1 MLRSMRPAP
10 ARRKLSVRRAERRF
24 ILAGMI
30 PAVIFYL
37 VFRFYPV
44 GYAFYMSLHDWQLLG
59 KTPVF
64 TGFGNYARLL
74 ADPLF
79 AKVIGNTF
87 YFAILT
93 TLLTTVISLSTAII
107 LNPIGRGSTVFRLIY
122 FLPVMTA
129 TIATATIW
137 LWLYQARFGLFNQ
150 VLQLVGLPRIPW
162 LISSTW
168 AMPSIILMSVWG
180 GIGFNVVIFLA
191 GLRGI
196 PREYYEAAAMDGA
209 SSPQMARR
217 ITVPLL
223 SPVIAFVLATSL
235 IGGFNVF
242 QQVYLMT
249 RGGPQDST
257 RVLALHIYEYAFL
270 RLFMGQAAAMAFV
283 LFAIVITMTVLQ
295 SRIQRVDWEL

>member
-1 MLRSMRPAP
+1 MAS
-10 ARRKLSVRRAERRF
+10 ARRKPSIRSAERRF

-30 PAVIFYL
+30 PAVIFYFI
-37 VFRFYPV
+37 FRFYPV
-44 GYAFYMSLHDWQLLG
+44 GYAFFMSLHDWQLLDP
-59 KTPVF
+59 TPVF
-64 TGFGNYARLL
+64 IGLDNYIHLL
-74 ADPLF
+74 GDPLF
-79 AKVIGNTF
+79 IKVVGNTF
-87 YFAILT
+87 YFAIVST
-93 TLLTTVISLSTAII
+93 FLTTVVSLTTAII

-129 TIATATIW
+129 TIASATIW

-150 VLQLVGLPRIPW
+150 LLQLVGLPRIPW

-196 PREYYEAAAMDGA
+196 PREFYEAAAMDGA
-209 SSPQMARR
+209 SGAQMARR

-223 SPVIAFVLATSL
+223 APVTAFVLATSL

-270 RLFMGQAAAMAFV
+270 RLFIGQAAAIAFF

-295 SRIQRVDWEL
+295 NRIQRVDWEL